1 MSRAIRAYREDQGRL
16 ADAQRSGRSRVTTEE
31 EDQLIV
37 AAVVADPFLSAKE
50 IREALRLDAS
60 AKTIRRRLQVAGV
73 RSCVAAQKPH
83 LTDKQRQARLD
94 FARAVEQWS
103 AKIGARSSLPMSPPS
118 APAGISS
125 DVSGDPWIA
134 GTNAYSHRYNAE
146 FTSINNYFPDVLAVI
161 IPYSWRN
168 ICILHYVG
176 CKRETGIK
184 YGHKNTTGA

>member
-1 MSRAIRAYREDQGRL
+1 MAPRVPIEERRNIIRYFLEGIPQREICRITNRSRDAVSRAIRAYREDQGRL

-103 AKIGARSSLPMSPPS
+103 AEDWGEVVFTDESTFSTRWDQQRRVWRPM
-118 APAGISS
+118 
-125 DVSGDPWIA
+125 
-134 GTNAYSHRYNAE
+134 NCR
-146 FTSINNYFPDVLAVI
+146 
-161 IPYSWRN
+161 
-168 ICILHYVG
+168 
-176 CKRETGIK
+176 
-184 YGHKNTTGA
+184 